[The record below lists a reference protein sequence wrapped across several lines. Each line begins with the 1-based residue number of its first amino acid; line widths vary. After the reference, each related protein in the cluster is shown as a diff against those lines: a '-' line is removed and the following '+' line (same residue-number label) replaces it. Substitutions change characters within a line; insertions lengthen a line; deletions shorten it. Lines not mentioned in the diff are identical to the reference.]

1 MKKNIEKSA
10 KKKSLLKKIAAF
22 GLTAVASLGLL
33 TACGDNSGSSA
44 AAKGTDATSTG
55 EDKAIYRTLDE
66 IKDSGTVNIG
76 VFSDKSPFG
85 YVDEN
90 GTYQGYDVYLAERL
104 GKDLGVK
111 INYVSTEAAS
121 RIEYLKTGKVDI
133 VLANFTVTP
142 ERAEEVDFALPY
154 MNVALGVVSHDD
166 HVITDL
172 GQVTADEQI
181 IVISGT
187 TAETYL
193 EKNNSDIKLQ
203 KFDTYAAAKSAFEN
217 GTGVAWAN
225 DNTEV
230 IAFAKENKGY
240 TVGIDSLG
248 SADTIAPAVTKGNS
262 TLLNWLNDEIK
273 ALGNEKFFHADY
285 EATLVGTY
293 GTEFEDTLVIEGGV
307 VPEKKEEATTAAPA
321 PEAKGT
327 ITVAASPTPH
337 AEILAKAKD
346 ILATEGWDLQVTEF
360 EDYVQPNLVVESGEI
375 DANYFQ
381 HVPYLDDFNKENGT
395 NIVNAA
401 GIHYEPF
408 GIYPG
413 AKASLDQLED
423 GDTIAVPN
431 DTTNEARALLL
442 LQANGVIKL
451 KEGAGLT
458 ATVLDIE
465 ENPKNVKIQE
475 LEAAQVSRVRDEV
488 AFVVLNGNY
497 ALEAG
502 LSVGKDAIA
511 YEKSDSEAARTY
523 VNIIGVKAGNEN
535 SEKIRALVKALESE
549 EIRQYIIDSYD
560 GAVIPFN

>member
-1 MKKNIEKSA
+1 MKNRFIH
-10 KKKSLLKKIAAF
+10 KIAAI
-22 GLTAVASLGLL
+22 GLAALTTAGLF
-33 TACGDNSGSSA
+33 AGCAGNA
-44 AAKGTDATSTG
+44 GTGNANPEG
-55 EDKAIYRTLDE
+55 GNENVIYRTLDE
-66 IKDSGTVNIG
+66 IKESGTVNIG

-90 GTYQGYDVYLAERL
+90 GDYQGYDVYFGNRIGE
-104 GKDLGVK
+104 DLGVK

-154 MNVALGVVSHDD
+154 MNVALGVVSPDSR
-166 HVITDL
+166 VITDL
-172 GQVTADEQI
+172 SQIGADDQV

-193 EKNNSDIKLQ
+193 EKNNPEIKLQ

-230 IAFAKENKGY
+230 IAFATENAGY

-248 SADTIAPAVTKGNS
+248 SQDTIAPAVTKGNS
-262 TLLNWLNDEIK
+262 SLLDWLNDEIVS
-273 ALGNEKFFHADY
+273 LGNENFFHADY
-285 EATLVGTY
+285 EATLVDTY
-293 GTEFEDTLVIEGGV
+293 GLDYEDTLVVEGGV
-307 VPEKKEEATTAAPA
+307 VAGGNSEDAAPV
-321 PEAKGT
+321 ENKGT

-337 AEILAKAKD
+337 AEILAEAAK
-346 ILATEGWDLQVTEF
+346 LLEKEGWKLEVTEF

-381 HVPYLDDFNKENGT
+381 HTPYLDNFNEEKGT
-395 NIVNAA
+395 HLVSIA
-401 GIHYEPF
+401 GVHYEPF

-413 AKASLDQLED
+413 TKASLDEIAK
-423 GDTIAVPN
+423 GDTVAVPN
-431 DTTNEARALLL
+431 DTTNEARVLLL
-442 LQANGVIKL
+442 LQDNGIIKL
-451 KEGAGLT
+451 KDGAGLT

-465 ENPKNVKIQE
+465 ENPYDIQIQE
-475 LEAAQVSRVRDEV
+475 LEAAQVSRVKDEV
-488 AFVVLNGNY
+488 AYVVLNGNY

-502 LSVGKDAIA
+502 FSVGRDSIA
-511 YEKSDSEAARTY
+511 YEKSDSDAAKTY
-523 VNIIGVKAGNEN
+523 VNILVVKEGNEN
-535 SEKIRALVKALESE
+535 NEGLQALAKVLKSD
-549 EIRQYIIDSYD
+549 EIKTYINNTYD
-560 GAVIPFN
+560 GAVVPFED